1 MDRLAPYLAVVDRRF
16 CSRAF
21 ELFFSKHFLRVDPQH
36 LQVVLAHPPKSL
48 APGQGAR
55 QESIQTIG
63 YSVFKERRGADKL
76 TPSLLSRVRERVE
89 NQIFYFA
96 FIMLLSLSKL

>member
-1 MDRLAPYLAVVDRRF
+1 MQLSLRTLIQFNVFFESICNSTYRWSWRILQSRLPLV
-16 CSRAF
+16 
-21 ELFFSKHFLRVDPQH
+21 KGP
-36 LQVVLAHPPKSL
+36 
-48 APGQGAR
+48 R

-63 YSVFKERRGADKL
+63 YSVFKERGGADKL

-96 FIMLLSLSKL
+96 FIMLLSLSKTF